1 MNRKKQLQSAIVGIA
16 MAASIVAAPFT
27 GITTEK
33 IASAESS
40 DNYAKLLQYSMYF
53 YDANMC
59 GSKVDS
65 SSAFSWRGNC
75 HTKDEVDG
83 GFHDAG
89 DHAMFGLPQGYTAS
103 TLGWAYYEF
112 KDAYDATGQSTHYK
126 TISNYFNDFFKKS
139 TQLDSSG
146 NVTKLLYQK
155 GDGVKDHEYWGNPES
170 QETVQGARQMFWA
183 TDGVSDV
190 AAEYAASLALNYLNF
205 GNAEDLKY
213 AKALYDFST
222 RSNSISTTKQG
233 HSTFYATDSFEDDQA
248 FAAGWLYIATKDERY
263 LNDCK
268 SKQAQYQGWC
278 HSWNNVYLG
287 AAAVLAEITGNWSPV
302 TDWMGQY
309 TNNSGYCFL
318 DKWGSARLNA
328 SMQMTALIATKYK
341 AVSWDSWAK
350 DQMTYLLGQNPAN
363 TCFVMGFASN
373 SAKNAH
379 HRAASGYTSYDQFPT
394 GEGTFAQYG
403 SNGHILTGAL
413 VGGPTDANG
422 TYQDNMNDYICNE
435 VAVDYNAGLVGAAA
449 GLYHFYKTGSVDSTI
464 EGVGNVKVEP
474 VETTTTTAVTTPEP
488 TVTTV
493 TTKTTNAPVT
503 TAAPSSSGVYKINPN
518 ETIDY
523 SKLPENDKMIGW
535 EWSKFG
541 IPANEKVTKVEIDI
555 SSSKNIGKWQGAFG
569 TSTTVA
575 PGYWTQTSD
584 MQQSISSNSGTITW
598 NVDSA
603 TSNIIQYN
611 YGGEL
616 KWGIWWIDCGT
627 FNIDEIRVYT
637 GNSTTPSVTTAAPVT
652 TTTNAPATT
661 TAAPSSNGT
670 YTINP
675 NETIDYSKLPENDKM
690 IGWEWSKFG
699 IPANEKV
706 TKVEINISS
715 SKNIGKWQG
724 AFGTSTTVAPGY
736 WTQTSDMEQS
746 ISSNSGTITW
756 NVDTATA
763 NIIQYNYGG
772 ELKWGIWWIDC
783 GTFKIDSI
791 KVYTTGSSAV
801 TTTTPRVTTAT
812 TTTKATTATTKVT
825 TAATTKVTTTA
836 TTKATTAGT
845 PAGTVNPGTK
855 ATLLGDVTNDGV
867 IDVRDV
873 TILNQYIVQLTT
885 LNEQQLAN
893 ADVIADG
900 KIDLKDL
907 GQLKKYL
914 IKVISSF

>member
-59 GSKVDS
+59 GTGVDANS
-65 SSAFSWRGNC
+65 QLNWRGNC
-75 HTKDEVDG
+75 HTSDEVDY

-89 DHAMFGLPQGYTAS
+89 DHVKFGLPQGYSAS
-103 TLGWAYYEF
+103 TLGWGYYEF
-112 KDAYDATGQSTHYK
+112 KDSYDSLGLTSHYK
-126 TISNYFNDFFKKS
+126 TISDYFCKFFKAS
-139 TQLDSSG
+139 
-146 NVTKLLYQK
+146 TKLSGDTVTSFCYQV
-155 GDGVKDHEYWGNPES
+155 GDGTKDHNEWCAPEK
-170 QETVQGARQMFWA
+170 QGDRGGALW
-183 TDGVSDV
+183 TSSEGSDI
-190 AAEYAASLALNYLNF
+190 AAEYAAALALNYINF
-205 GNAEDLKY
+205 GNEDDLKY
-213 AKALYDFST
+213 AKALYKYAKQVNKVAST
-222 RSNSISTTKQG
+222 GIG
-233 HSTFYATDSFEDDQA
+233 EFYVSSSYEDDLA
-248 FAAGWLYIATKDERY
+248 WAAGWLYLATNDSSYKTDCENYQVQY
-263 LNDCK
+263 L
-268 SKQAQYQGWC
+268 GWV
-278 HSWNNVYLG
+278 HDWNNVSLG
-287 AAAVLAEITGNWSPV
+287 AACVYAHITGDWSKV
-302 TDWMGQY
+302 NSWISGQTTSDNY
-309 TNNSGYCFL
+309 WFL
-318 DKWGSARLNA
+318 LQWGSARYNA
-328 SMQMTALIATKYK
+328 SMQLCALAASKNSSADYS
-341 AVSWDSWAK
+341 SWCK
-350 DQMTYLLGQNPAN
+350 NQMTYLLGQNPAN
-363 TCFVMGFASN
+363 TCFVTGFSSN

-379 HRAASGYTSYDQFPT
+379 HRAASGYSSYEELDKSTVYSP
-394 GEGTFAQYG
+394 
-403 SNGHILTGAL
+403 NGHTLIGAL
-413 VGGPTDANG
+413 VGGPTSADGAY
-422 TYQDNMNDYICNE
+422 TDSLQDYTANE
-435 VAVDYNAGLVGAAA
+435 VALDYNAGLVGAAA
-449 GLYHFYKTGSVDSTI
+449 GLYSVYKTGSVDSVI

-603 TSNIIQYN
+603 TSNTIQYN

-706 TKVEINISS
+706 TKVEIDISS

-736 WTQTSDMEQS
+736 WTQTSDMQQS

-756 NVDTATA
+756 NVDSATS
-763 NIIQYNYGG
+763 NTIQYNYGG